1 MLNRKGK
8 VALML
13 AITVVALAAGAAYAQ
28 SSLGI
33 GNNEVAV
40 QPSGP
45 FGEFFAWINTQ
56 QREFYRSMTGALK
69 AMKDDGSA
77 AWLLAGLSFLYG
89 VLHAAGPGHGKAVI
103 SSYMLANEV
112 ELKRGIVLSFVS
124 AFLQAITAVVMIG
137 ATYLVLRGTSVSMT
151 DATRFLE
158 ISSYALIMAF
168 GLWLLWTKVRPVLV
182 RAPALALAGHGHSPR
197 HDHDHRHHDHRDH
210 AHGHAHHEH
219 HHRHVEGE
227 VCDTCGHA
235 HAPDP
240 AMLRG
245 NFSWKSAFTAVAAV
259 GIRPCSGALIVLSF
273 AMLNGLVW
281 GGVMSAFAMAVGT
294 GLTVAILATMAVMAK
309 NAALKYSDGTV
320 AAARVQRTIE
330 IAGAAFVALIGFVLL
345 RGALMS

>member
-1 MLNRKGK
+1 MLNRKS
-8 VALML
+8 VATL
-13 AITVVALAAGAAYAQ
+13 VVAMAAVAMMAGAVHAQ
-28 SSLGI
+28 SSLGV

-69 AMKDDGSA
+69 AMKEDGSA
-77 AWLLAGLSFLYG
+77 AWVLAGLSFLYG

-124 AFLQAITAVVMIG
+124 AFLQAIVAVLMIG
-137 ATYLVLRGTSVSMT
+137 ATYLILRGTSVSMT

-168 GLWLLWTKVRPVLV
+168 GLWLLWTKLRPMLA
-182 RAPALALAGHGHSPR
+182 RQPELALAGHAHRHSHSHHHGHDHHHDH
-197 HDHDHRHHDHRDH
+197 HDHD
-210 AHGHAHHEH
+210 HGHAHHH
-219 HHRHVEGE
+219 HAEGE
-227 VCDTCGHA
+227 VCETCGHA

-240 AMLRG
+240 KMLRG
-245 NFSWKSAFTAVAAV
+245 EFSWKSAMTAVAAV

-294 GLTVAILATMAVMAK
+294 GLTVAALATIAVTAK
-309 NAALKYSDGTV
+309 NAAMRISGGG
-320 AAARVQRTIE
+320 AAGARVHKAIE
-330 IAGAAFVALIGFVLL
+330 ISGAAFLALIGFVML
-345 RGALMS
+345 RAALIA